1 MAPPVRELECPR
13 CGHVLTNRES
23 TCPDCGFETA
33 SLHWRLTRTAKGR
46 YGPAQ
51 KEFETLYE
59 RLGGLPVVEQA
70 VDLFYD
76 KVLADDRIKHFFDG
90 VDIDRMRTKQRDFI
104 TYACG
109 GAVSYESEAL
119 RTAHQ
124 HLGLKVEHFVA
135 IIEDLET
142 TLAALGVPQ
151 ELAAE
156 VVEIAKATRD
166 DVLSSES

>member
-1 MAPPVRELECPR
+1 M
-13 CGHVLTNRES
+13 LTAEEP

-46 YGPAQ
+46 HGPAQ
-51 KEFETLYE
+51 KAFESLYK
-59 RLGGLPVVEQA
+59 RLGGPAVVEQA

-76 KVLADDRIKHFFDG
+76 KVLGDDRIKHFFDG
-90 VDIDRMRTKQRDFI
+90 VDMDRLRAKQRDFI

-119 RTAHQ
+119 RTAHR

-135 IIEDLET
+135 IIEHLET
-142 TLAALGVPQ
+142 TLAVLGIPHAV
-151 ELAAE
+151 AAE
-156 VVEIAKATRD
+156 VVGIANATRD
-166 DVLSSES
+166 DVLGR